1 MAYPEKLFQQNLLN
15 LLKMK
20 NIQKSLL
27 TLLLLFVFQIT
38 FSQITKEK
46 ALVKGEC
53 GMCKDR
59 IEKTALKSG
68 AKTATWT
75 AETQTLEVEFDISKT
90 SLDKLLKNIA
100 DVGHDNEKYK
110 TDEDTYTAL
119 PECCHYDRAASFEE
133 AIAAKNSEHTESSE
147 SHSEDHSEDHSQH
160 TEKEKTIEGV
170 KLTKYQEATALNKKE
185 AGLVFNINS
194 KELLKAACC
203 NID

>member
-1 MAYPEKLFQQNLLN
+1 MAYPEKSFQQNLLN

-68 AKTATWT
+68 AKTANWT
-75 AETQTLEVEFDISKT
+75 AETQTLEVEFDTSKT

-110 TDEDTYTAL
+110 T
-119 PECCHYDRAASFEE
+119 
-133 AIAAKNSEHTESSE
+133 
-147 SHSEDHSEDHSQH
+147 SQDVYEPRLIH
-160 TEKEKTIEGV
+160 VI
-170 KLTKYQEATALNKKE
+170 L
-185 AGLVFNINS
+185 
-194 KELLKAACC
+194 
-203 NID
+203 

>member
-1 MAYPEKLFQQNLLN
+1 MAYPEKLFQQNLFN

-68 AKTATWT
+68 AKTATWSP
-75 AETQTLEVEFDISKT
+75 ETQTLEVEFDISKI

-100 DVGHDNEKYK
+100 DVGHDNEKFK
-110 TDEDTYTAL
+110 QSAKKLRRSNTL
-119 PECCHYDRAASFEE
+119 PLS
-133 AIAAKNSEHTESSE
+133 
-147 SHSEDHSEDHSQH
+147 
-160 TEKEKTIEGV
+160 
-170 KLTKYQEATALNKKE
+170 
-185 AGLVFNINS
+185 
-194 KELLKAACC
+194 
-203 NID
+203 